1 MNVKIILH
9 LNDTEVILDIDED
22 IRFIDLKKF
31 ILKKYVNITDDKKEC
46 KYIDLE
52 NINEKITKNFGK
64 MYFEKGIL
72 PRVFDNFNIS
82 KFMDNNEEINFKI
95 IEVYDYDINNI
106 IDKPINKIM
115 KAYVPPSKRK
125 EVPKDFNYFEED
137 FPPL

>member
-1 MNVKIILH
+1 
-9 LNDTEVILDIDED
+9 
-22 IRFIDLKKF
+22 
-31 ILKKYVNITDDKKEC
+31 
-46 KYIDLE
+46 
-52 NINEKITKNFGK
+52 
-64 MYFEKGIL
+64 
-72 PRVFDNFNIS
+72 
-82 KFMDNNEEINFKI
+82 MDNNEEINFKI